1 MTNAVVRTESAPA
14 ADQSTPPALCF
25 DGVDKAFTVRKNTVK
40 ALDGVHF
47 TAQTGKITALIG
59 ADGSGKTTF
68 MRLASGL
75 LHPERGHIKAFGADT
90 VKEPAAVRALIG
102 YMPQRFGLYED
113 LSVQENLNLYADLQ
127 GIPSSQRKEKYD
139 QLLAMGG
146 LEPFTSRLA
155 GRLSGGMKQKLGLIC
170 TLLRTPR
177 LLLLDEPTVGV
188 DPVSRQELW
197 SIITHATKEIGVS
210 VVISTGYFD
219 EVERCDAF
227 LLLRE
232 GSVLAQGNPE
242 EFASRV
248 DGRVFTIGVK
258 DTDRRAMKHTIA
270 SEPGVIDTLLHGDT
284 VRVVLDTSADPKPIG
299 TRVGAQLQSTRPRF
313 EDAFIDLLTARIS
326 RGSASELHAPQPQRP
341 TQRPTQR
348 PAQRPAQRAEKDD
361 GEAGNR
367 VIRIEGVTRAFGSF
381 IAVNNVSFDVRR
393 GEVFGLLGA
402 NGAGKT
408 TTFRMLCGLLTPTS
422 GKLLVAGVDM
432 RRAPAKARA
441 RIGYMSQGFSMYREL
456 SVARNLKFFAGAY
469 GLRGDQMRKRIQW
482 AVDEFDLGSVLNR
495 RSDHLSLGYKQR
507 LAFACSLMHE
517 PSILFLDEP
526 TSGVDPL
533 ARREFWARIEEL
545 SAGGVTAMV
554 TTHFMEEAEYCD
566 RLVIQVAG
574 RIAASGTPDD
584 IRAQGMTNGHPSQSM
599 EDAFLSLVRA
609 QSPGARHESA

>member
-1 MTNAVVRTESAPA
+1 MTNAAVQSESVSAV
-14 ADQSTPPALCF
+14 DQSTASALRF
-25 DGVDKAFTVRKNTVK
+25 DGVDKSFTVHKNTVQ
-40 ALDGVHF
+40 ALDSVHF
-47 TAQTGKITALIG
+47 TAKAGQITALIG

-75 LHPERGHIKAFGADT
+75 LHPERGQIKVFGADT
-90 VKEPAAVRALIG
+90 VKDPAAVRSLIG

-113 LSVQENLNLYADLQ
+113 LSVQENLDLYADLQ
-127 GIPSSQRKEKYD
+127 GIPFSQRRDKYD

-197 SIITHATKEIGVS
+197 SIITHATKENGVS

-227 LLLRE
+227 LLLHE
-232 GSVLAQGNPE
+232 GSVLAQGIPE

-248 DGRVFTIGVK
+248 DGRVFTVGVK
-258 DTDRRAMKHTIA
+258 NIDRRATKHTIA
-270 SEPGVIDTLLHGDT
+270 SEPGVVDALLHGDT

-299 TRVGAQLQSTRPRF
+299 TRVGAQLQPTRPRF

-326 RGSASELHAPQPQRP
+326 SGATSEVHAPEPQRP
-341 TQRPTQR
+341 TQRPTQG
-348 PAQRPAQRAEKDD
+348 AEK
-361 GEAGNR
+361 GEAEAGNE
-367 VIRIEGVTRAFGSF
+367 VIRIEGVTRAFGTF
-381 IAVNNVSFDVRR
+381 LAVNNVSFDVRR

-408 TTFRMLCGLLTPTS
+408 TAFRMLCGLLAPTS
-422 GKLLVAGVDM
+422 GTLLVAGVNM

-469 GLRGDQMRKRIQW
+469 GLRGDRMRERIQW
-482 AVDEFDLGSVLNR
+482 AVDEFDLGSVLSR

-533 ARREFWARIEEL
+533 ARREFWTRIEEL
-545 SAGGVTAMV
+545 AAGGVTAMV

-574 RIAASGTPDD
+574 RIAASGTPDE
-584 IRAQGMTNGHPSQSM
+584 IRAQAMTNGHPSQSM
-599 EDAFLSLVRA
+599 EDAFLALVRA
-609 QSPGARHESA
+609 QSPGGSS

>member
-1 MTNAVVRTESAPA
+1 M
-14 ADQSTPPALCF
+14 DQSTASALCF

-40 ALDGVHF
+40 ALDSVHF
-47 TAQTGKITALIG
+47 TAHTGQITALIG

-75 LHPERGHIKAFGADT
+75 LHPERGHIKVFGADT
-90 VKEPAAVRALIG
+90 VKEPAAVRSLIG

-113 LSVQENLNLYADLQ
+113 LSVQENLDLYADLQ
-127 GIPSSQRKEKYD
+127 GIPSSRRREKYD

-197 SIITHATKEIGVS
+197 SIITHATKEIGIS
-210 VVISTGYFD
+210 IMLSTGYFD

-232 GSVLAQGNPE
+232 GSVLSQGIPE
-242 EFASRV
+242 EFAGRV

-258 DTDRRAMKHTIA
+258 DTDRRAMKHAVA
-270 SEPGVIDTLLHGDT
+270 SEPGVIDTLLRGDT
-284 VRVVLDTSADPKPIG
+284 VRVVLDTGADPKPIG
-299 TRVGAQLQSTRPRF
+299 TRVGVQLQSTRPRF

-326 RGSASELHAPQPQRP
+326 SGAPLEVHAPRP
-341 TQRPTQR
+341 QR
-348 PAQRPAQRAEKDD
+348 PAQRLAQQPIRRAEKED
-361 GEAGNR
+361 GETR
-367 VIRIEGVTRAFGSF
+367 DEVIRIEGVTRAFGSF
-381 IAVNNVSFDVRR
+381 LAVNNASFTVRR

-408 TTFRMLCGLLTPTS
+408 TTFRMLCGLLAPTS
-422 GKLLVAGVDM
+422 GTLLVAGVNM

-469 GLRGDQMRKRIQW
+469 GLRGDRMRERIQW
-482 AVDEFDLGSVLNR
+482 AVDEFDLGSVLSR

-554 TTHFMEEAEYCD
+554 TTHFMQEAEYCD

-574 RIAASGTPDD
+574 RIAASGTPDE
-584 IRAQGMTNGHPSQSM
+584 IRAQGMTDGHPSQSM
-599 EDAFLSLVRA
+599 EDAFLALVRA
-609 QSPGARHESA
+609 QGPEGSS